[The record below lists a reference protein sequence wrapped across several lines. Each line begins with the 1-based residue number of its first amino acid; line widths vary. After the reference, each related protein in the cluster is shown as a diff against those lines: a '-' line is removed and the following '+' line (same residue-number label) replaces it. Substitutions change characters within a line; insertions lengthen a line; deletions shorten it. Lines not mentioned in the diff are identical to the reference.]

1 MVLTN
6 IRNIS
11 NGDSTLGTLLKD
23 GVPVGFVIEDEYRK
37 KKIKGE
43 TRIPKGVY
51 TLRLRKSETPL
62 TVKYRNRFA
71 WFKWHIEL
79 ENVTGFTGIYI
90 HIGNYESNTAGCQC
104 IGKTAGIKNGNFMV
118 QNSTVLYKE
127 LYIELLDRLE
137 KGEKITYEIIDNDLN
152 HITK

>member
-1 MVLTN
+1 MILTN

-11 NGDSTLGTLLKD
+11 NDDSTLGTLLKD
-23 GVPVGFVIEDEYRK
+23 GVPIGFVIEDEYRK

-43 TRIPKGVY
+43 TRIHKGVY
-51 TLRLRKSETPL
+51 NLILRKAETSL
-62 TVKYRNRFA
+62 TKKYRSKFS

-90 HIGNYESNTAGCQC
+90 HIGNYESDTAGCQC
-104 IGKTAGIKNGNFMV
+104 IGKTAGVKDGNFIV
-118 QNSTVLYKE
+118 QNSTILYKE
-127 LYIELLDRLE
+127 LYIELLDKLE

-152 HITK
+152 YITK